1 MKKQDL
7 AVIVVLFALMLAWP
21 TVYRKLFPPAPQ
33 QVATSSAQQ
42 PVASEP
48 MTTQTMDPEPVAAP
62 SIEQAPEDDTAEEIA
77 SSVPEKIL
85 TLDNECLSI
94 AVSSRGG
101 GIVSA
106 EMKQYRARLDPES
119 EPLTFDFSKR
129 PAMSHIGLPGFS
141 ASSDFDINVRSKSS
155 IQLERTNSDGIHL
168 VRTITLTQDYEID
181 VKDSFSHESDAAMVL
196 PRHNLTVGPMK
207 LDPNVSKA
215 SRQHNIGVDVLL
227 LAAGEGVKNWAS
239 KLPGFFKAARKD
251 LNLPR
256 LPESVVVFTN
266 TPAEWVAAKDKFFVQ
281 ILEVDQESLGYEMR
295 ITRSLQAG
303 EGSDPR
309 VNPKNAEIASVSAA
323 LALQPATIEPG
334 TTFSRH
340 TKYYVGPKKL
350 SILQKLGLHKD
361 KIMDFGWWTPVC
373 KILLRVLNA
382 MYTVLPSY
390 GYAIILLTILIRIIF
405 WPLTHKSAESMKK
418 MQALQPEM
426 MELRKKY
433 KNNPKTMQAETMA
446 LYKTHK
452 VNPMSGCLP
461 MLIQIP
467 VFIALFVVLRSAIE
481 LRFAPFWWI
490 KDLSEPEG
498 LLAGVFPIPLNILPI
513 IMAATMMWQQ
523 KLMPATDPNQQKI
536 MTLFMPIMMLVMF
549 YNMPSALVLYWSA
562 SQCIMIG
569 QQIIQKK
576 KAAGKTPEEAA
587 KA

>member
-7 AVIVVLFALMLAWP
+7 AIIVVLFAMMLAWP
-21 TVYRKLFPPAPQ
+21 AIYKKISPPAPPQ
-33 QVATSSAQQ
+33 
-42 PVASEP
+42 
-48 MTTQTMDPEPVAAP
+48 PEPVLMEGKASEGYALSGATDPDPVAASLARELEKDEEVVESSGP
-62 SIEQAPEDDTAEEIA
+62 EQ
-77 SSVPEKIL
+77 IL
-85 TLDNECLSI
+85 TLANDCLTVAI
-94 AVSSRGG
+94 SSRGG

-106 EMKQYRARLDPES
+106 EMKQYRAELDPAS
-119 EPLTFDFSKR
+119 DPLVFDFSSR
-129 PAMSHIGLPGFS
+129 PALIHIGIPGFS
-141 ASSDFDINVRSKSS
+141 TTADFDIALDLKRQVVR
-155 IQLERTNSDGIHL
+155 LERTNQDGVRL
-168 VRTITLTQDYEID
+168 VRIISLGEDYEIVVED
-181 VKDSFSHESDAAMVL
+181 VFSHENEVSMVL
-196 PRHNLTVGPMK
+196 PRHMVTVGPMSS
-207 LDPNVSKA
+207 DEAQTQS
-215 SRQHNIGVDVLL
+215 SRQHNLGIDVLL
-227 LAAGEGVKNWAS
+227 SSAGEGVKNWAS
-239 KLPGFFKAARKD
+239 KLPGFFKTARKERD
-251 LNLPR
+251 LPR
-256 LPESVVVFTN
+256 LPESIVISTN
-266 TPAEWVAAKDKFFVQ
+266 TPVEWVAAKDKFFVQ
-281 ILEVDQESLGYEMR
+281 ILEVDQDSVGYEMSMTR
-295 ITRSLQAG
+295 ILQKG
-303 EGSDPR
+303 EGDDHG
-309 VNPKNAEIASVSAA
+309 VNPKNADVESVSAA
-323 LALQPATIEPG
+323 MILHPVTIDSGSP
-334 TTFSRH
+334 FSRK

-350 SILQKLGLHKD
+350 SVLQKLGMHKD

-382 MYTVLPSY
+382 LYAVYPSY

-426 MELRKKY
+426 MEIRKKY

-446 LYKTHK
+446 LYKKHK

-461 MLIQIP
+461 MVVQIP

-498 LLAGVFPIPLNILPI
+498 LFAAMLPIPLNILPI

-536 MTLFMPIMMLVMF
+536 MTIFMPAMMLVMF
-549 YNMPSALVLYWSA
+549 YNMPSALVLYWTA

>member
-7 AVIVVLFALMLAWP
+7 AFIVLLFALMLAWP
-21 TVYRKLFPPAPQ
+21 TIYSKLFPPAPRQ
-33 QVATSSAQQ
+33 AETSAAQQ
-42 PVASEP
+42 TEATNRIAPPAIA
-48 MTTQTMDPEPVAAP
+48 PEPVAAL
-62 SIEQAPEDDTAEEIA
+62 SIEQVIEDEKEID
-77 SSVPEKIL
+77 SNVPESIL

-94 AVSSRGG
+94 AVSSRGA

-106 EMKQYRARLDPES
+106 ELKQYRARLDPDS
-119 EPLTFDFSKR
+119 EPLTFDFSGR
-129 PAMSHIGLPGFS
+129 PALTHIGLPGFS
-141 ASSDFDINVRSKSS
+141 ALSGFSIERLSGDAVR
-155 IQLERTNSDGIHL
+155 LERTNTEGIRL
-168 VRTITLTQDYEID
+168 VRTIVLDQDYEI
-181 VKDSFSHESDAAMVL
+181 VVEDSFSHEGDAAMVL
-196 PRHNLTVGPMK
+196 PRHMLTVGPMIQ
-207 LDPNVSKA
+207 DENSSKS
-215 SRQHNIGVDVLL
+215 SRQNNIGIDVLL
-227 LAAGEGVKNWAS
+227 STAGEGVKNWAS
-239 KLPGFFKAARKD
+239 KLPGFFKAERKN

-256 LPESVVVFTN
+256 LPESIVILTN

-295 ITRSLQAG
+295 LTRRLQEG
-303 EGSDPR
+303 EGTDPG
-309 VNPKNAEIASVSAA
+309 VNPKNAEIESVSSA
-323 LALQPATIEPG
+323 LALQSAAIEPG
-334 TTFSRH
+334 RIFTRS

-350 SILQKLGLHKD
+350 SILQKLGMHKD

-382 MYTVLPSY
+382 MYAVFPSY

-426 MELRKKY
+426 MEIRKKY

-446 LYKTHK
+446 LYKKHK

-498 LLAGVFPIPLNILPI
+498 LLAGVLPIPLNILPI

-536 MTLFMPIMMLVMF
+536 MTIFMPLMMLVMF